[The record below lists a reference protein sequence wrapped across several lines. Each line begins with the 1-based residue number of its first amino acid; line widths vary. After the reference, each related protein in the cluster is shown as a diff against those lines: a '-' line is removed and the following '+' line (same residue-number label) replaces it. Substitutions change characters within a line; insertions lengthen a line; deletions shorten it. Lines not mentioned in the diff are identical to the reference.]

1 MIDTALPLQKN
12 LATRLI
18 GTLPLPLI
26 QPALTRIVR
35 RIAATHREIF
45 DRLGPYR
52 EATYVIEPTDM
63 PFLLVLRPDP
73 DRPQL
78 RAARRGAAPVHDA
91 HIAGDFLTLF
101 ELIDADGDAL
111 FFSRDLVVSGDT
123 EAVVRLRNALDDVE
137 GSIATHAAGLFGPPG
152 RFVLARLR
160 GAASS
165 PVSKGARNA
174 P

>member
-1 MIDTALPLQKN
+1 MINTALPWQRN

-18 GTLPLPLI
+18 GALPLPLI

-35 RIAATHREIF
+35 RIAATHRDIF

-52 EATYVIEPTDM
+52 EATYVIEPADM
-63 PFLLVLRPDP
+63 PFVLVLCPDP
-73 DRPQL
+73 ERPQL
-78 RAARRGAAPVHDA
+78 RAVRRDTAPAAHDA
-91 HIAGDFLTLF
+91 RITGAFLTLF
-101 ELIDADGDAL
+101 DLIDAGADGDAL

-137 GSIATHAAGLFGPPG
+137 GSIATDVAAQFGPPG

-160 GAASS
+160 GAAATSEF
-165 PVSKGARNA
+165 RET
-174 P
+174 